1 MPTRRAPS
9 LFRIIAVPRLSRLSV
24 AVLALLLT
32 GTLAAC
38 SLPREPVRDAHL
50 SWYERYPDWKPGDPL
65 PDETAATTPST
76 TARPAPAAEAPRS
89 APAAPAATP
98 PQRQAALPPAST
110 GREPPPEPPKL
121 EDLRG
126 LDAAQLTQ
134 LLGKPTLLRD
144 EAAAQMWQYRGETC
158 VLHLFLYPGPGGSG
172 GGEKRVQYVEARPRQ
187 TGATAATTGPSE
199 CLATLVGARRLR
211 S

>member
-1 MPTRRAPS
+1 MPRFSFLS
-9 LFRIIAVPRLSRLSV
+9 LALV
-24 AVLALLLT
+24 ALLL
-32 GTLAAC
+32 AAC
-38 SLPREPVRDAHL
+38 GAPREPARDAHM
-50 SWYERYPDWKPGDPL
+50 SWYDKYPDWKPGDPM
-65 PDETAATTPST
+65 PDEATAAI
-76 TARPAPAAEAPRS
+76 AK
-89 APAAPAATP
+89 PAAPATPQATVAPPAANLPTP
-98 PQRQAALPPAST
+98 PRQAALPPAREPL

-121 EDLRG
+121 EELRG

-144 EAAAQMWQYRGETC
+144 EATAQMWQYRGETC
-158 VLHLFLYPGPGGSG
+158 VLHLFLYPAPGVSG

-187 TGATAATTGPSE
+187 SGATAATSGPSE

>member
-1 MPTRRAPS
+1 
-9 LFRIIAVPRLSRLSV
+9 VPRFSLLSV
-24 AVLALLLT
+24 AFLAI
-32 GTLAAC
+32 TLAAC
-38 SLPREPVRDAHL
+38 SLPREPVRDAHM
-50 SWYERYPDWKPGDPL
+50 SFYDKYPDWKPGDPL
-65 PDETAATTPST
+65 PDETAPIST
-76 TARPAPAAEAPRS
+76 TGKPAPAKPASEAARPAPAA
-89 APAAPAATP
+89 PAAPMAAA
-98 PQRQAALPPAST
+98 PQRQAALPPANALGREPP

-121 EDLRG
+121 EELRG

-144 EAAAQMWQYRGETC
+144 EATAQMWQYRGETC
-158 VLHLFLYPGPGGSG
+158 VLHLFLYPGS

-199 CLATLVGARRLR
+199 CLATLVGTRRLR

>member
-1 MPTRRAPS
+1 M
-9 LFRIIAVPRLSRLSV
+9 PRLSLLSF
-24 AVLALLLT
+24 AFLALMLT
-32 GTLAAC
+32 GALAAC
-38 SLPREPVRDAHL
+38 NLPREPVRDAHL

-65 PDETAATTPST
+65 PDETAATST
-76 TARPAPAAEAPRS
+76 TAKPVPAKPAAEAPRTT
-89 APAAPAATP
+89 PAAPGAPT
-98 PQRQAALPPAST
+98 PQRQAALPPSRESP
-110 GREPPPEPPKL
+110 GREPPKL
-121 EDLRG
+121 EELRG
-126 LDAAQLTQ
+126 LDAAQLMQ

-144 EAAAQMWQYRGETC
+144 EVTAQMWQYRGETC
-158 VLHLFLYPGPGGSG
+158 VLHLFLYPSSGASG